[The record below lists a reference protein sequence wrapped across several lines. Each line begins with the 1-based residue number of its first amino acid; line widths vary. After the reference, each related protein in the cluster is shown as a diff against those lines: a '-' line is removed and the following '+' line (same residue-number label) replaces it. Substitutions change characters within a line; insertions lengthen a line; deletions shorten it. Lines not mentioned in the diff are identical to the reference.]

1 MGQLFRMTANPAGI
15 LLLVLLSLPAVCV
28 SQTAQSPAVREA
40 MAAPTNMLSRLY
52 FGRAIAG
59 GGQVSEKEWTMFL
72 AEVVTPRFP
81 DGFTTWP
88 VQGQWRDK
96 SGTIVQEPAFVF
108 EIVHGTD
115 TRTVDGIKAIVTEY
129 KRRFRQDAVL
139 WMRNRV
145 EISF

>member
-1 MGQLFRMTANPAGI
+1 MGKLFRMTANPAGI
-15 LLLVLLSLPAVCV
+15 LLLVLLPLPAVCL
-28 SQTAQSPAVREA
+28 SQTAPSPAVREA
-40 MAAPTNMLSRLY
+40 TAAPGNMLSRLY

-59 GGQVSEKEWTMFL
+59 GGQVSEKEWSTFL

-88 VQGQWRDK
+88 VQGQWREK

-108 EIVHGTD
+108 EIVHGAD
-115 TRTVDGIKAIVTEY
+115 AATVDGIKSIVAEY

-139 WMRNRV
+139 WIRNRV